1 MNKKCRL
8 KDAEEIISN
17 MEFSYIADDIAETEE
32 DTQVVV
38 SGYYVLIPE
47 LNLQLHEGILCTFD
61 EEEQMFMPD
70 VAVTVVYE
78 VGADRTEYIYF
89 ESDGMETTLY
99 NFLGGKKSA
108 GEIENLWCEIVVPE
122 EGEMNNR

>member
-1 MNKKCRL
+1 MIKKCRL

-17 MEFSYIADDIAETEE
+17 MELSYIADAIAETEE

-38 SGYYVLIPE
+38 SEYYVLIPV
-47 LNLQLHEGILCTFD
+47 LKLKLHVGILCNFD
-61 EEEQMFMPD
+61 EDENMFMPD

-78 VGADRTEYIYF
+78 VDADRTEYIYF

-122 EGEMNNR
+122 EGEMNNK

>member
-1 MNKKCRL
+1 
-8 KDAEEIISN
+8 
-17 MEFSYIADDIAETEE
+17 MELSYIADDIAETEE

-47 LNLQLHEGILCTFD
+47 FKLKLHEGILCNFD
-61 EEEQMFMPD
+61 EEENMFMPD

-78 VGADRTEYIYF
+78 VDADRTEYIYF

-122 EGEMNNR
+122 EGESITNK

>member
-8 KDAEEIISN
+8 KDAEETISN
-17 MEFSYIADDIAETEE
+17 MDLLDVEDDISETEE

-122 EGEMNNR
+122 EGEVNN